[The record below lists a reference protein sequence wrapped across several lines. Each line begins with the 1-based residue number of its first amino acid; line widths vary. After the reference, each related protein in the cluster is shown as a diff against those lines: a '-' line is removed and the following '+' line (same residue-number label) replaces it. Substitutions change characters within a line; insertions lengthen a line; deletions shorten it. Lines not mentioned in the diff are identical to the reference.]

1 VFLSGE
7 PGIGKSRLIAALE
20 EGCRG
25 EPHENLRYSC
35 SPHHQ
40 DSALYPITRWEQDL
54 KFARGD
60 TPQERLHK
68 LEAAAIPAKMS
79 PEDVALIADLLSL
92 PASDR
97 YPTFDVNPR
106 RKKEK
111 PSIRFSASS

>member
-1 VFLSGE
+1 MFLSGE

-35 SPHHQ
+35 SLHHQ
-40 DSALYPITRWEQDL
+40 DGALYPIITRWEQDL

-79 PEDVALIADLLSL
+79 LS
-92 PASDR
+92 
-97 YPTFDVNPR
+97 
-106 RKKEK
+106 
-111 PSIRFSASS
+111 RFSSWQ